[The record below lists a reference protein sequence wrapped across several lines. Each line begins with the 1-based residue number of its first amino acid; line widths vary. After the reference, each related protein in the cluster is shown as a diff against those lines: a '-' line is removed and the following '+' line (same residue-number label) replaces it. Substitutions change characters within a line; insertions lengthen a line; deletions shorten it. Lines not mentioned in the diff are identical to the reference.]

1 MNKEKGLIGMTTPV
15 NRTFQFAPTGP
26 YSPYLPQWKYTL
38 SYTPPEKNIK
48 ERVTYYLLR
57 TLTIIEKI
65 IKMLQQTSPFFNQY
79 SPVLKQLPNMYKM
92 IKLIQEVQKE
102 TEAETAKHEGQKRN
116 ISEERINKEP
126 KPTLFI

>member
-1 MNKEKGLIGMTTPV
+1 MSEPI
-15 NRTFQFAPTGP
+15 NRTFSIVPNGP
-26 YSPYLPQWKYTL
+26 YSPYFPQF
-38 SYTPPEKNIK
+38 SYSFSYIPPERSIR
-48 ERVTYYLLR
+48 ETITYYLLR
-57 TLTIIEKI
+57 ALTVIERIIRL
-65 IKMLQQTSPFFNQY
+65 LQSSSPFFEQY